1 MKKIVIGSVAMMA
14 MSTSFG
20 AGFGI
25 YEASARGL
33 AMGDAV
39 VGDVSDATANYHN
52 PANIANA
59 TNIQIAAGVTFI
71 NPFYDVEI
79 NKVRQAKMNSGWF
92 TIPHFY
98 LTVPLCDRLA
108 LGWGNYTEYGAGTKY
123 NSNWAAADDSYQ
135 TTIEQMT
142 FNPNLAYKVT
152 DWLNVAVGGRLS
164 WFSFEKKQHI
174 SSAAN
179 PYTGTSHPYSALD
192 PVWGADMTSRLDAD
206 DWGAGW
212 NAAISVKP
220 IEDVTVGLV
229 YRSQIKHKV
238 KGYHTIKGQVY
249 PLYSGEIVGENA
261 HYEHNRATG
270 KVTLP
275 DSVVLGINW
284 DVTERYR
291 VGLACTYTR
300 WSTIKSINVVSAKGK
315 PLDLHWRDSLRTGI
329 GMEYD
334 FTDWFCGRIGYMYDN
349 DPSRGSY
356 MGTIIPPGDR
366 HVITFGGGFKIM
378 EDLYLDLAGGF
389 IRMNNEH
396 GYLHSD
402 TANKGDYVSFRNG
415 SSFLASAT
423 IRYEF

>member
-33 AMGDAV
+33 AMGDAII
-39 VGDVSDATANYHN
+39 GDVDDATANYHN

-59 TNIQIAAGVTFI
+59 TNIQIAAGVSFI

-79 NKVRQAKMNSGWF
+79 KKVSQPKMDAGWF

-98 LTVPLCDRLA
+98 LTIPLPLDFA

-123 NSNWAAADDSYQ
+123 KNGWAGHYDSLE

-142 FNPNLAYKVT
+142 FNPNLAYKAT
-152 DWLNVAVGGRLS
+152 DWLSLSVGGRLS
-164 WFSFEKKQHI
+164 WFKFEKCQDV
-174 SSAAN
+174 SLAPGLPDAF
-179 PYTGTSHPYSALD
+179 
-192 PVWGADMTSRLDAD
+192 SRLYAD
-206 DWGAGW
+206 DWSAGW

-220 IEDVTVGLV
+220 IEDVSVGLV

-238 KGYHTIKGQVY
+238 SGKHTFTGAAIGLSPY
-249 PLYSGEIVGENA
+249 LPPAYSPAN
-261 HYEHNRATG
+261 G
-270 KVTLP
+270 KLTLP

-300 WSTIKSINVVSAKGK
+300 WSTIKSIDVKSAVGK
-315 PLDLHWRDSLRTGI
+315 PLNLHWRDSLRTGI

-356 MGTIIPPGDR
+356 MGTMIPPGDR

-402 TANKGDYVSFRNG
+402 TGNKGDYVSFRNG

-423 IRYEF
+423 VRYEF

>member
-1 MKKIVIGSVAMMA
+1 MKKLMIGSVVTMA
-14 MSTSFG
+14 ATVSFG

-33 AMGDAV
+33 AMGDAI

-52 PANIANA
+52 PANLANA

-79 NKVRQAKMNSGWF
+79 DKMPQNKMNSGWF

-98 LTVPLCDRLA
+98 LTIPLADRLA

-123 NSNWAAADDSYQ
+123 KTGWAGRYDSTE

-152 DWLNVAVGGRLS
+152 DWLNVSVGGRLS
-164 WFSFEKKQHI
+164 WFKFEKCQK
-174 SSAAN
+174 AAEI
-179 PYTGTSHPYSALD
+179 YHPDYGMN
-192 PVWGADMTSRLDAD
+192 VVDMNSRLHAD

-229 YRSQIKHKV
+229 YRSQIRHKLSGKHTFDGTDLVGKFP
-238 KGYHTIKGQVY
+238 Y
-249 PLYSGEIVGENA
+249 PAYS
-261 HYEHNRATG
+261 HATG

-284 DVTERYR
+284 DVTKRYR

-300 WSTIKSINVVSAKGK
+300 WSTIKSIKVDSAAS
-315 PLDLHWRDSLRTGI
+315 PTLDLHWRDSLRTGI

-356 MGTIIPPGDR
+356 MGTMIPPGDR
-366 HVITFGGGFKIM
+366 HVITFGGGFKLY
-378 EDLYLDLAGGF
+378 DNLYLDLAGGF

-396 GYLHSD
+396 GYLHS
-402 TANKGDYVSFRNG
+402 TGTTYASFRNG
-415 SSFLASAT
+415 GSYLASAT
-423 IRYEF
+423 VRYEF